1 MTAFLIVRAE
11 VDPSVKDAF
20 DAWYQHEHLPEAV
33 EAFGATSAWRGWS
46 SVNDNVPMAFYEFME
61 PADVNRVMGSDALK
75 RMVGELDRHWQDKVT
90 RTSEVVESVQA
101 I

>member
-61 PADVNRVMGSDALK
+61 PADVNRVMDPTRSSAWSGSSTDIGK
-75 RMVGELDRHWQDKVT
+75 T
-90 RTSEVVESVQA
+90 R
-101 I
+101 